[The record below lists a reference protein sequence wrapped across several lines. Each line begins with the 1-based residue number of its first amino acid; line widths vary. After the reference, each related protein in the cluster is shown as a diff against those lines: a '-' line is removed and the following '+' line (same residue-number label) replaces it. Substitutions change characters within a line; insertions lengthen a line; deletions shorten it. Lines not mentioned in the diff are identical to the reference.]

1 MNAAEFIQSRIS
13 TIKALI
19 PQIKVEYQWDNTT
32 SFHVI
37 IVESREE
44 YVKEPTYVEWEYWL
58 WKRFRALYPNEDLSI
73 ED

>member
-1 MNAAEFIQSRIS
+1 MNAAEFIQIAIS

-19 PQIKVEYQWDNTT
+19 PQINVRYQYDNTT

-37 IVESREE
+37 TVESREE
-44 YVKEPTYVEWEYWL
+44 YVKESRYVKWEYWL
-58 WKRFRALYPNEDLSI
+58 WKRFRALYPDEDLSI